1 MRLPTLT
8 FPKID
13 AATLRENAPSVV
25 TGILVL
31 ALTVTG
37 VQLGRSAIGWWQQTQ
52 TKGPATL
59 PTVTAAATPGFDA
72 SAIANAH
79 LFGGGEMANAPT
91 DAEPPALFLA
101 GTIAFDDP
109 ASGFAILGE
118 STDTARFRAVGSE
131 ISPGLLLKAVFR
143 DRVLVGQGDSSFAI
157 RLPSKLAAGMASLY
171 SSLPTGGDGQLVGNV
186 FAFTPTY
193 DEKTLVGVKITPG
206 LDTATFQ
213 ALGLRAGDSIAEFAH
228 QNITDP
234 AESLWSLAN
243 IQPGEE
249 IEITVMRNGG
259 YIDMTVNGTQV
270 TKKRNQ
276 ILSQPSAK
284 PVSSK

>member
-1 MRLPTLT
+1 MRLKLPTL
-8 FPKID
+8 PKID
-13 AATLRENAPSVV
+13 VATLRANAPSVV

-37 VQLGRSAIGWWQQTQ
+37 VQLGRSALGWWHEAHTS
-52 TKGPATL
+52 GANPL
-59 PTVTAAATPGFDA
+59 PTVSAATAPVVDA
-72 SAIANAH
+72 GIIANAH
-79 LFGGGEMANAPT
+79 LFGGGEISNAVA

-109 ASGFAILGE
+109 TSGFAIIGE
-118 STDTARFRAVGSE
+118 STDTARFRSVGSE

-171 SSLPTGGDGQLVGNV
+171 SALPTGGDGQLVGNV

-193 DEKTLVGVKITPG
+193 DEKTLVAVKLTPG

-259 YIDMTVNGTQV
+259 YIDMTVDGTQV

-276 ILSQPSAK
+276 ILAQQSTK
-284 PVSSK
+284 TVSSK

>member
-1 MRLPTLT
+1 MGN
-8 FPKID
+8 
-13 AATLRENAPSVV
+13 AA
-25 TGILVL
+25 
-31 ALTVTG
+31 
-37 VQLGRSAIGWWQQTQ
+37 
-52 TKGPATL
+52 
-59 PTVTAAATPGFDA
+59 
-72 SAIANAH
+72 
-79 LFGGGEMANAPT
+79 T

-109 ASGFAILGE
+109 GSGFAILGE
-118 STDTARFRAVGSE
+118 STDTARFRGVGSE
-131 ISPGLLLKAVFR
+131 VSPGLLLKAVFR
-143 DRVLVGQGDSSFAI
+143 DRVLVGQGESSFTI
-157 RLPSKLAAGMASLY
+157 RLPTKLAAGMASLY

-206 LDTATFQ
+206 LDTATFE

-276 ILSQPSAK
+276 ILAQQSAK